1 MDFVEKSFASASEA
15 SKLLI
20 TLGTGVIAFCVAVI
34 NVKDADKTI
43 LTPIST
49 FQKWSLAIS
58 WFTLVVSI
66 GIGVWTQLA
75 ITDVLSKGTAA
86 NPTSP
91 WSLKIRFP
99 FVLQIVSFVLGILG
113 LVIYSVVRLS

>member
-1 MDFVEKSFASASEA
+1 MDFLEKSFASASEA

-20 TLGTGVIAFCVAVI
+20 TLATGVIAFCVAVI

-43 LTPIST
+43 LTPISP

-58 WFTLVVSI
+58 WFSLLVSI

-75 ITDVLSKGTAA
+75 ITHVLSEGTETI
-86 NPTSP
+86 PTDP
-91 WSLKIRFP
+91 WSKKIRCP
-99 FVLQIVSFVLGILG
+99 FVLQIASFVVGILV
-113 LVIYSVVRLS
+113 LVIYSVVRIF

>member
-1 MDFVEKSFASASEA
+1 MDFVEKSFASAGEA

-20 TLGTGVIAFCVAVI
+20 TLATGVIAFCVAVI

-43 LTPIST
+43 LTPISP

-58 WFTLVVSI
+58 WFTLAISI

-75 ITDVLSKGTAA
+75 ITDVLSKGTDAT
-86 NPTSP
+86 PTSP

-99 FVLQIVSFVLGILG
+99 FVLQIASFVLGILG

>member
-20 TLGTGVIAFCVAVI
+20 TLATGVIAFCVAVI

-43 LTPIST
+43 LTPISS

-58 WFTLVVSI
+58 WFTLAVSI

-75 ITDVLSKGTAA
+75 ITHILSEGTDA

-91 WSLKIRFP
+91 WSKKITVP
-99 FVLQIVSFVLGILG
+99 FVLQIASFVLGILV